1 MTIISLDSIVFIT
14 LGAFFGL
21 LDVLGSVSLFSTK
34 LGRHFTIF
42 IYLFGPLISPLFLGL
57 LLYGYWYNGLDLVLQ
72 VTEALPFLSLYFSVF
87 ILDSFYYHV
96 FSSTD
101 LFCCFL
107 LSVSKPNQ
115 LIFHLRYD
123 TSVLKIFIW
132 FFFIVSIWLVEIDL
146 WLYIPLS
153 PRIFIIAVFC
163 CC

>member
-1 MTIISLDSIVFIT
+1 MFLSLWGLFLGFWMFLVLWVCFLPNWGDISPL
-14 LGAFFGL
+14 
-21 LDVLGSVSLFSTK
+21 
-34 LGRHFTIF
+34 F